1 MKKIL
6 ILLLFPFLVIGQTNK
21 EIVSNEKI
29 LTIFYNVENL
39 FDTINNPDTNDDEF
53 IPTSEKKWNSK
64 RYYHKINQ
72 LSKVFS
78 SLIKDKNINK
88 MPAFIGLCEI
98 ENKQVINDLLKTP
111 TFSNHNYKIIHKD
124 SPDKRGIDC
133 ALLYNKKIQLLY
145 YDFILVNNPNA
156 KRPTRDIL
164 YAKFKLNDNTVNLFI
179 NHWPSRWGGQEESNY
194 KRVYAAKV
202 LRDYININVS
212 EDDYTLI
219 MGDFNDY
226 PNNESLSEVLIES
239 DLINLMNSDLVLGKG
254 SYNYKGSWNWLDQ
267 IIVSKNFF
275 KPNVKLKSVG
285 SFQKEF
291 MLYTNKKGESKPNR
305 TFGGNNWYG
314 GFSDHLPVY
323 FQFSFVSD

>member
-1 MKKIL
+1 MMMSLFQQAKKNGI
-6 ILLLFPFLVIGQTNK
+6 Q
-21 EIVSNEKI
+21 
-29 LTIFYNVENL
+29 
-39 FDTINNPDTNDDEF
+39 
-53 IPTSEKKWNSK
+53 K

-78 SLIKDKNINK
+78 SLIKDKNTNK

-164 YAKFKLNDNTVNLFI
+164 YAKFKLHDNTVNLFI

-239 DLINLMNSDLVLGKG
+239 DLINLMSSDSVFRKGFLQLQRFMELVG
-254 SYNYKGSWNWLDQ
+254 SDYSFKKL
-267 IIVSKNFF
+267 F

-291 MLYTNKKGESKPNR
+291 MLYTNKKGKVSLTEHLVVTIGMAVFRSS
-305 TFGGNNWYG
+305 TCL
-314 GFSDHLPVY
+314 FSV
-323 FQFSFVSD
+323 

>member
-6 ILLLFPFLVIGQTNK
+6 ILLLFPFLVVGQTNK
-21 EIVSNEKI
+21 EIVHNETI
-29 LTIFYNVENL
+29 LTMFYNVENL
-39 FDTINNPDTNDDEF
+39 FDTINNTDTNDDEF
-53 IPTSEKKWNSK
+53 IPTSEKKWNST

-164 YAKFKLNDNTVNLFI
+164 YAKFKLHDNTVNLFI

-194 KRVYAAKV
+194 KRVYAAKI

-226 PNNESLSEVLIES
+226 PNNESLSEVLIEG
-239 DLINLMNSDLVLGKG
+239 DLINLMSSDSVLGKG
-254 SYNYKGSWNWLDQ
+254 SYNYNGSWNWLDQ

-291 MLYTNKKGESKPNR
+291 MLYINEKGESKPNR

-323 FQFSFVSD
+323 FQFTFVSD